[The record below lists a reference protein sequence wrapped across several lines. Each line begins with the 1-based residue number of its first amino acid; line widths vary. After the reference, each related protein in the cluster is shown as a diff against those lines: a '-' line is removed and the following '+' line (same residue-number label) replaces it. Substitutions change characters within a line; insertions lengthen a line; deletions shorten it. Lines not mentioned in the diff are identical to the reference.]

1 VGIWC
6 LAGLLGFFLLEK
18 VFAEESKDNEEDK
31 KENSTPEKEI
41 VWDSIQCF
49 MMDVPYHISLKELP
63 GCSFTSQPLN
73 TALIQGGDLLKG
85 HLFLISIFEGWS
97 FTFLEA

>member
-41 VWDSIQCF
+41 V
-49 MMDVPYHISLKELP
+49 
-63 GCSFTSQPLN
+63 
-73 TALIQGGDLLKG
+73 
-85 HLFLISIFEGWS
+85 
-97 FTFLEA
+97 